1 MKLWTLTTLCTV
13 SLLIF
18 SGCTATTP
26 TPKKE
31 AVVDSTLP
39 IVELTQNGIF
49 VDTNAV
55 AFEWKSIKDPR
66 VKGLYIYKQV
76 ADKQS
81 VEQEHYDTVEGRFTT
96 HYLDKKIKPDTQYLY
111 YFKTFSQEAESPQ
124 SKITTIN
131 SLPVLKSVSWIHSI
145 ADMPRSAKIIWRPHT
160 NQKVKSYIVERKTL
174 EDNKWVKLSVIE
186 GRLNAEFIDLDLK
199 DNYVYKY
206 RIRVLTYDNIV
217 STPSEIVRV
226 VTKAL
231 PDSIINIVASIDLPK
246 AIQLDWAKA
255 EYKDFSRYYVYKS
268 EDLDGSYELIA
279 KLHNNT
285 FKDEVGEDGK
295 HHFYRVS
302 SVDKDGLESEH
313 EKLTIQGATLAKP
326 NAPAITE
333 ATLINGRVELVWNR
347 VDPRIKS
354 YTIIKKYKKG
364 WFDTVVEEIEAI
376 PTTKFTDSNIV
387 PNAIYFY
394 QVYGVDEHSIKSD
407 PSIEIKIK
415 SKEVPLDE
423 LPPSVQKSEE
433 LIATPVESSEVDTQE
448 TIIPTQDFN

>member
-31 AVVDSTLP
+31 AVVDSSLP
-39 IVELTQNGIF
+39 VVELTQNGIF
-49 VDTNAV
+49 VDMNAV

-76 ADKQS
+76 ADKQ
-81 VEQEHYDTVEGRFTT
+81 EYYDTVEGRFTT

-131 SLPVLKSVSWIHSI
+131 SLPVLQSVSWIHSI

-174 EDNKWVKLSVIE
+174 EDDKWEKLSVIE

-199 DNYVYKY
+199 DEYVYKY
-206 RIRVLTYDNIV
+206 RVRVLTYDNIV

-231 PDSIINIVASIDLPK
+231 PNSIINIVASIDLPK

-255 EYKDFSRYYVYKS
+255 EYKDFYRYFVYKS

-295 HHFYRVS
+295 HCFYRVS

-326 NAPAITE
+326 NAPAIID
-333 ATLINGRVELVWNR
+333 ARLIDGKVELVWK

-354 YTIIKKYKKG
+354 YTVIKKYKKG
-364 WFDTVVEEIEAI
+364 WFDAVVEEIESI
-376 PTTKFTDSNIV
+376 TSTKFTDSNIV
-387 PNAIYFY
+387 PNTTYFY
-394 QVYGVDEHSIKSD
+394 QVYGIDKHSIKSD
-407 PSIEIKIK
+407 PSIEIKLK

-423 LPPSVQKSEE
+423 LPASVQKSEE